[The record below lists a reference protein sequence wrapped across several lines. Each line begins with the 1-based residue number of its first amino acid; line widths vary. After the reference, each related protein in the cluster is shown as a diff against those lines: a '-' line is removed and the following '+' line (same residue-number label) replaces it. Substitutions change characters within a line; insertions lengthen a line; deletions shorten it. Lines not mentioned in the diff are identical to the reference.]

1 LKSILITGITKG
13 IGLAIAQR
21 FARDSNCHIIGCART
36 AYDLEILASQY
47 PQFSLYCCDVAN
59 KKELQK
65 TIEQILAAYSTIDIL
80 VNNAGLFIQAE
91 IHQEED
97 EIFETL
103 MYTNLFSAY
112 YLSKAVVPGM
122 KAQGGGTIVNICSTA
137 STKAYLKGGSY
148 CVSKF
153 GLLGLSKVMR
163 QELIPYNIRVIA
175 VLPGATLTPS
185 WQGTTLPSERFMRPE
200 DVAEMVWA
208 ACQLPA
214 NCVIEE
220 ITLRPLQGDLD

>member
-1 LKSILITGITKG
+1 LKKILITGITKG
-13 IGLAIAQR
+13 IGLAIARR
-21 FARDSNCHIIGCART
+21 FAQDSNYHIIGCART
-36 AYDLEILASQY
+36 TQDLEILGRQY
-47 PQFSLYCCDVAN
+47 PQFSLYSCDVAN
-59 KKELQK
+59 KQELQQ
-65 TIEQILAAYSTIDIL
+65 TAGQILAAYPQIDIL
-80 VNNAGLFIQAE
+80 VNNAGRFIQAE

-122 KAQGGGTIVNICSTA
+122 KAQGSGAIVNICSTA
-137 STKAYLKGGSY
+137 SIKAYPKGGSY

-153 GLLGLSKVMR
+153 GLLGMSKVMR

-175 VLPGATLTPS
+175 ILPGATLTHS
-185 WQGTTLPSERFMRPE
+185 WEGTPLPPERFMRAE

-220 ITLRPLQGDLD
+220 ITLRPLQGDLG

>member
-1 LKSILITGITKG
+1 LKKVLITGITKG

-21 FARDSNCHIIGCART
+21 FAQDSNYHIIGCART
-36 AYDLEILASQY
+36 AYDLEALAKQY
-47 PQFSLYCCDVAN
+47 PQFSLYRCDLAH
-59 KKELQK
+59 KQELQK
-65 TIEQILAAYSTIDIL
+65 TIAQILAAYPEIDIL
-80 VNNAGLFIQAE
+80 VNNAGRFIQAE
-91 IHQEED
+91 IHQEDD

-122 KAQGGGTIVNICSTA
+122 RAQGGGTIVNICSTA
-137 STKAYLKGGSY
+137 SLKAYLKGGSY

-185 WQGTTLPSERFMRPE
+185 WQGTTLPSERFMQPE